1 MAGVGIG
8 AVGGE
13 DRLSG
18 VSNRWLT
25 ANIGILDA
33 ILMNVG
39 YLLGFLIKFGS
50 DIPNANLD
58 AFFRLCP
65 WIGIMSVI
73 SFWLIG
79 GYDDTFQWPVEVVYN
94 ATLGAFLTGIATM
107 AVAFLTRNFSFPRT
121 VFVLG
126 FIAQAFILSF
136 SRLLVRRIVLQ
147 SGRIR
152 KVAVI
157 GSAVRCEVLSQ
168 KMRALAGYGYQVTE
182 MLDPTEIHGPEAFD
196 AVDVVCVGDSLP
208 GSAKERIIRMCLA
221 SGTDVY
227 VVPDLYDILLHRA
240 GLGRLDDLMI
250 LRVEGLS
257 ISKGQELAKRIF
269 DVMVA
274 SALLIVLAPV
284 MLIISGAIVL
294 TSQGGPFYSQD
305 RIGWR
310 GKVFK
315 LLKFRTMVQ
324 DAERDTGPVLTWEG
338 DPRITKVGRIL
349 RRMRLDELPQL
360 INVLRGDMSFVGP
373 RPERPFFVD
382 QFSDRIP
389 DYRYRLQVKPG
400 ITGLA
405 QIEGRYSTNPE
416 DKLKYDL
423 YYMRS
428 FSFVLDLQIMLRT
441 LKVALTPD
449 RANGLVVVQE
459 GASASDLIN
468 SDLVSSDSINPDVVN
483 PDFVS
488 PDSFG

>member
-1 MAGVGIG
+1 M
-8 AVGGE
+8 
-13 DRLSG
+13 
-18 VSNRWLT
+18 
-25 ANIGILDA
+25 
-33 ILMNVG
+33 
-39 YLLGFLIKFGS
+39 
-50 DIPNANLD
+50 
-58 AFFRLCP
+58 
-65 WIGIMSVI
+65 
-73 SFWLIG
+73 
-79 GYDDTFQWPVEVVYN
+79 
-94 ATLGAFLTGIATM
+94 
-107 AVAFLTRNFSFPRT
+107 
-121 VFVLG
+121 
-126 FIAQAFILSF
+126 
-136 SRLLVRRIVLQ
+136 
-147 SGRIR
+147 
-152 KVAVI
+152 
-157 GSAVRCEVLSQ
+157 
-168 KMRALAGYGYQVTE
+168 
-182 MLDPTEIHGPEAFD
+182 
-196 AVDVVCVGDSLP
+196 
-208 GSAKERIIRMCLA
+208 
-221 SGTDVY
+221 
-227 VVPDLYDILLHRA
+227 
-240 GLGRLDDLMI
+240 
-250 LRVEGLS
+250 
-257 ISKGQELAKRIF
+257 
-269 DVMVA
+269 
-274 SALLIVLAPV
+274 
-284 MLIISGAIVL
+284 
-294 TSQGGPFYSQD
+294 
-305 RIGWR
+305 
-310 GKVFK
+310 FK